1 MCGQWMD
8 VEAASGSEKRES
20 AAPSSPISGGD
31 TEGSASVLDVS
42 NKAKEGRS
50 VIRDEGSAPSSPL
63 SANTPIKTNPTS
75 ASKALERWRHFGA
88 SKCQR
93 TPPPPHC
100 TTCAHYTGGVVTPFK
115 TLLRCSHRTPTTALA
130 TRLSAFRKL
139 VVLENTVVLLT
150 DRMVLAETQMARWSL
165 RLAFPLLR
173 KAHQ

>member
-1 MCGQWMD
+1 MRELDFRGCANWGLNVLPAKMHNVFKEF
-8 VEAASGSEKRES
+8 VE
-20 AAPSSPISGGD
+20 
-31 TEGSASVLDVS
+31 L
-42 NKAKEGRS
+42 
-50 VIRDEGSAPSSPL
+50 
-63 SANTPIKTNPTS
+63 
-75 ASKALERWRHFGA
+75 LE
-88 SKCQR
+88 C
-93 TPPPPHC
+93 
-100 TTCAHYTGGVVTPFK
+100 VVTPFK